1 MPFCR
6 TGFEIKLFLPLEA
19 NLLKTLNFFVLKTLE
34 NYHQISHS
42 GPWSATY
49 DFGVIT
55 FCKINETF

>member
-1 MPFCR
+1 MLFCS
-6 TGFEIKLFLPLEA
+6 TGFQIKRSLPLEA
-19 NLLKTLNFFVLKTLE
+19 NLLKTEFFVLTTLE

>member
-6 TGFEIKLFLPLEA
+6 TGFEIKL
-19 NLLKTLNFFVLKTLE
+19 NLSKFAEDFEFFVLKTLE

-49 DFGVIT
+49 DWCNYILQN
-55 FCKINETF
+55 K